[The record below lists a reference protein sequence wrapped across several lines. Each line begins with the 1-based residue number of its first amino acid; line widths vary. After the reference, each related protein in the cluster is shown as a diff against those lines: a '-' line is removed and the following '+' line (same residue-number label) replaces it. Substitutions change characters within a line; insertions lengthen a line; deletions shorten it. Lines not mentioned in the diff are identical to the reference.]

1 MTDACADL
9 PCVSLTCSPTDL
21 AAGAAFSAAAL
32 AIQRAYETLQ
42 TEGTDKNV
50 ANSMCASSPRAARLI
65 VAAPRDFFKM
75 VGLDEA
81 LELDAKAGNSAYQSG
96 V

>member
-1 MTDACADL
+1 
-9 PCVSLTCSPTDL
+9 
-21 AAGAAFSAAAL
+21 
-32 AIQRAYETLQ
+32 
-42 TEGTDKNV
+42 
-50 ANSMCASSPRAARLI
+50 MCASSPRSARLI